1 MLRGSA
7 CALESRR
14 DQYGYSEMK
23 QPATATA
30 LAERSDDE
38 GLPVAPPQRRHVG
51 IKRLGMAAATAF
63 VAANIWTGAPLFALW
78 VGSQFVGQRALSM
91 GAVCIVVVVLAIL
104 EFALA
109 LLLTWLNNTYD
120 DISGRPRV
128 ERRARWLRSMRAEH
142 EGFVSQRV
150 GITPLERIVML
161 NVYVAVLVL
170 VIWYVFFAGA
180 PSPTVCPTGTSC

>member
-1 MLRGSA
+1 MK
-7 CALESRR
+7 ESPTSLAGR
-14 DQYGYSEMK
+14 DDG
-23 QPATATA
+23 
-30 LAERSDDE
+30 E
-38 GLPVAPPQRRHVG
+38 GVAVTPPQRRHVG

-63 VAANIWTGAPLFALW
+63 VTANIWTGAPLFALW
-78 VGSQFVGQRALSM
+78 VGSQFVGQRTLSM
-91 GAVCIVVVVLAIL
+91 GAVGIVVVVLAIV

-142 EGFVSQRV
+142 EGFVSQHA

-161 NVYVAVLVL
+161 NVYIAVLML

-180 PSPTVCPTGTSC
+180 PSPTICPTGSVC

>member
-1 MLRGSA
+1 
-7 CALESRR
+7 
-14 DQYGYSEMK
+14 
-23 QPATATA
+23 
-30 LAERSDDE
+30 
-38 GLPVAPPQRRHVG
+38 
-51 IKRLGMAAATAF
+51 MAAATAF

-180 PSPTVCPTGTSC
+180 PSPTVCPTGTVC